1 MVNADP
7 HGGWSD
13 EDLARTA
20 LLRSD
25 DPEGRAAANSRLSRY
40 TRTVYRWCYR
50 LVEDPELARDLA
62 QDILLSAYRNLGR
75 FEGWGRFSAWLFVIS
90 RNRCLDALRKPA
102 LLADEPEG
110 REILADP
117 RPGPDRELEEREEE
131 DSLLLLVRN
140 RLTAQEQEALWL
152 RCYERMP
159 VDAITRALGIRH
171 ATGARA
177 VLQSARRKLRAELER
192 REGTDD

>member
-7 HGGWSD
+7 YGDWSD
-13 EDLARTA
+13 EALARVA
-20 LLRSD
+20 AVRPN
-25 DPEGRAAANSRLSRY
+25 DPDGRAAAETLFGRY
-40 TRTVYRWCYR
+40 VRTVYRWCYR

-102 LLADEPEG
+102 LLVEELEGPET
-110 REILADP
+110 LANP
-117 RPGPDRELEEREEE
+117 RPGPDRELEDCENE
-131 DSLLLLVRN
+131 DGLLRLLRDH
-140 RLTAQEQEALWL
+140 LTAQEQEALWL

-159 VDAITRALGIRH
+159 VEAITRALGIQH

-177 VLQSARRKLRAELER
+177 VLQSARRKLRAALER
-192 REGTDD
+192 REVTDD

>member
-25 DPEGRAAANSRLSRY
+25 DPEGRAAANSLLSRY